1 MKFAK
6 NRRKLAAAVLLSAA
20 LSTVGCGLLPEK
32 EETRV
37 APVADSLDEMQFEY
51 VDVIQADVT
60 EVYKVPLSYNAN
72 DSISLFFGENGVR
85 VSAVYVSKGDIVKK
99 GDLLLEGDNEKIKEE
114 IETLNQSIAEY
125 NNNIA
130 YYTAMIEAETEK
142 KLICAQYAIT
152 YDNTVLSGYEDMLDA
167 CQKSLNVAKMQLD
180 EAASKLENYRIYAP
194 YDGTVGY
201 VAQVS
206 VYETVSSY
214 EAVATVL
221 KDETYFYTTTDEPDY
236 FQVDGV
242 YTCNYDYSEEQVR
255 VSGTGEDED
264 GVINKNNRES
274 IAIDV
279 FDYSDTVEV
288 KCTSIECKNE
298 STGVYEVRF
307 QPLGEVKS
315 IAPTDMSISFE
326 IASAENV
333 LCVPKEVLIKAND
346 AYAVYLLNED
356 GSRKVQT
363 VEIGIVSDSL
373 AEVQSGL
380 SLGDRVINWKT
391 E

>member
-6 NRRKLAAAVLLSAA
+6 NRRKLAAAVMLSAA

-37 APVADSLDEMQFEY
+37 APIADSLDEMQFEY

-60 EVYKVPLSYNAN
+60 EVYKVPLSYNSN

-180 EAASKLENYRIYAP
+180 EASLKLENYRIYAP
-194 YDGTVGY
+194 YDGKIGY

-221 KDETYFYTTTDEPDY
+221 KGETYFYTTTDDPDY

-242 YTCNYDYSEEQVR
+242 YTCNYDYSEEQVS

-274 IAIDV
+274 ISIDV

-307 QPLGEVKS
+307 QPLGEMKS

-333 LCVPKEVLIKAND
+333 LCVPKKVLIKAND

-363 VEIGIVSDSL
+363 VEVGIVSDSL